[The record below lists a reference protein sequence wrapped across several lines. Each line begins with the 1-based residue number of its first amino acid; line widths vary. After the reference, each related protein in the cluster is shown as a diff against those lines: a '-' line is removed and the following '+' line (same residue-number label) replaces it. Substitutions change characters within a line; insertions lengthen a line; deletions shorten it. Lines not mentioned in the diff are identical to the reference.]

1 MGKLYPHTQ
10 KHTHTHLCA
19 MYKLHIYVVHEVPTY
34 THTYNNYIYIHI
46 LGPELLGLNLTV

>member
-10 KHTHTHLCA
+10 KRTHTHLCA